1 MKTFA
6 TLLLT
11 AALTG
16 TTFAQALEV
25 SPNGNVG
32 IGTTTPDRKLV
43 VVGKVNIGETPQDY
57 WPGGQNWNYTLQL
70 NGQDWTS
77 IGFHDAGHSV
87 SSIRYNGNGFV
98 IGGDDGWGAKNA
110 YFPGSVGIG
119 NTSPQHRLHVSG
131 RTKADSFEF
140 DSDQG
145 SPNSYLVM
153 TTGGYVDF
161 QSPGFDVIEFAP
173 NPALLSGASWE
184 HFKIFRDGGNVGL
197 QTTGTS
203 FFAVNGG
210 NVGIGTTSPAYK
222 LDVAGDIRTNG
233 SIYSAQRPNFFL
245 AMQGDRNVVLY
256 DNGGAIWK
264 TNTYASDIR
273 IKENIVPVA
282 PVLESLEKIRV
293 VEFNYKPGVADDKR
307 HIGVIAQEVE
317 ALYPDFVYTDSQSG
331 RKLVQYDM
339 LSTLAIQGV
348 KELNAEHK
356 AALDELRAE
365 IAALRAE
372 IQLLKNRP

>member
-1 MKTFA
+1 MKTLT
-6 TLLLT
+6 TLLLST
-11 AALTG
+11 LLTG
-16 TTFAQALEV
+16 TAFAQALEV
-25 SPNGNVG
+25 APNGNVG

-43 VVGKVNIGETPQDY
+43 VVGKINAGETSQDY
-57 WPGGQNWNYTLQL
+57 WPGGRNWNYTLQL
-70 NGQDWTS
+70 NGQDSTS
-77 IGFHDAGHSV
+77 IGFHDSGYSV
-87 SSIRYNGNGFV
+87 SSIRYNGGGFV
-98 IGGDDGWGAKNA
+98 IGGDDGWGVQNA
-110 YFPGSVGIG
+110 HFPGSVGIG

-145 SPNSYLVM
+145 SPNSYLAM
-153 TTGGYVDF
+153 STGGYVDF

-173 NPALLSGASWE
+173 NPALLSGDSWE

-203 FFAVNGG
+203 YFAVNGG
-210 NVGIGTTSPAYK
+210 NVGIGTRSPAYK
-222 LDVAGDIRTNG
+222 LDVAGDIRVGT
-233 SIYSAQRPNFFL
+233 SIFSAQRPNFLL
-245 AMQGDRNVVLY
+245 AMQKDRNVVLY
-256 DNGGAIWK
+256 DDGEAIWK
-264 TNTYASDIR
+264 TNTYTSDIR
-273 IKENIVPVA
+273 VKENIVPM
-282 PVLESLEKIRV
+282 PSVLDSLKQIRV

-317 ALYPDFVYTDSQSG
+317 ALYPDFVYSDPQSG

-356 AALDELRAE
+356 AALDELRAQ
-365 IAALRAE
+365 IAVLRAE